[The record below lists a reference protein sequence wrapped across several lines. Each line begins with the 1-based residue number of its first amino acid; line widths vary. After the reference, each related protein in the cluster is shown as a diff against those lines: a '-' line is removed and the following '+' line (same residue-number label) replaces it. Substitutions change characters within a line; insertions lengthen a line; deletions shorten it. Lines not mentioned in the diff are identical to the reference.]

1 MNLRKF
7 TTGKQVLDQTI
18 LIEDVVPLPKDSVG
32 LAVLGAPIKH
42 SISPQLHNA
51 ALNVLSRSKPLFKKW
66 LYQKIH
72 VESEDLSLALPRL
85 AECGYVGLN
94 LTIPH
99 KVDVIDLIQS
109 IDEEAKIIGAVNTL
123 MHQGGQWHGY
133 NSDGFGLEKA
143 LSENLSFSFDSAHV
157 LILGAGGAA
166 RAAAVQALSRNCEK
180 VWIVNRSSQRL
191 NLLKEY
197 LEENFEPERISAF
210 NSSDVPCMLFD
221 IENLLIINSTS
232 LGLKIDDPSPLSLS
246 KFHSTTKVYDM
257 IYNPKQTHLLKQA
270 ADLGMG
276 FENGL
281 SMLVYQASRS
291 LAIWTKSEISSDAMF
306 LAAQKALDI

>member
-1 MNLRKF
+1 M
-7 TTGKQVLDQTI
+7 LDQTI

-32 LAVLGAPIKH
+32 LAVLGSPIKH

-51 ALNVLSRSKPLFKKW
+51 ALEQLSSFKPLFKKW
-66 LYQKIH
+66 SYKKIH

-85 AECGYVGLN
+85 AECGYLGLN

-99 KVDVIDLIQS
+99 KVDVIGLIQS
-109 IDEEAKIIGAVNTL
+109 IDAEAKTIGAVNTL
-123 MHQGGQWHGY
+123 MHEGGQWHGY

-143 LSENLSFSFDSAHV
+143 LFENLSFSFDSANV

-166 RAAAVQALSRNCEK
+166 RAAAVQALSRNCQK
-180 VWIVNRSSQRL
+180 VWIANRSTQRL

-197 LEENFEPERISAF
+197 LVGNFESERISAF
-210 NSSDVPCMLFD
+210 NSSDVPNELFE

-232 LGLKIDDPSPLSLS
+232 LGLKSNDPPPLSLS

-281 SMLVYQASRS
+281 SMLVYQAWRS
-291 LAIWTKSEISSDAMF
+291 LAIWTKSQISSDAMF
-306 LAAQKALDI
+306 LAAQEALDI

>member
-7 TTGKQVLDQTI
+7 TTEKQVLDQTI

-32 LAVLGAPIKH
+32 LAVLGSPIKH

-51 ALNVLSRSKPLFKKW
+51 ALQQLSSFKPLFKKW
-66 LYQKIH
+66 SYKKIH

-85 AECGYVGLN
+85 AECGYLGLN

-99 KVDVIDLIQS
+99 KVDVIGLIQS
-109 IDEEAKIIGAVNTL
+109 IDAEAKTIGAVNTL
-123 MHQGGQWHGY
+123 MHEGGQWHGY

-143 LSENLSFSFDSAHV
+143 LFENLSFSFDSANV

-166 RAAAVQALSRNCEK
+166 RAGAVQALSRNCQK
-180 VWIVNRSSQRL
+180 VWIANRSSQRL

-197 LEENFEPERISAF
+197 LVGNFESERISAF
-210 NSSDVPCMLFD
+210 NSSDVPNELFE

-232 LGLKIDDPSPLSLS
+232 LGLKSNDPPPLSLS

-281 SMLVYQASRS
+281 SMLVYQAWRS
-291 LAIWTKSEISSDAMF
+291 LAIWTKSQISSDAMF
-306 LAAQKALDI
+306 LAAQEALDI

>member
-7 TTGKQVLDQTI
+7 TTEKQVLDQTI

-32 LAVLGAPIKH
+32 LAVLGSPIKH

-51 ALNVLSRSKPLFKKW
+51 ALEQLSSFKPLFKKW
-66 LYQKIH
+66 SYKKIH

-85 AECGYVGLN
+85 AECGYLGLN

-99 KVDVIDLIQS
+99 KVDVIGLIQS
-109 IDEEAKIIGAVNTL
+109 IDAEAKTIGAVNTL
-123 MHQGGQWHGY
+123 MHEGGQWHGY

-143 LSENLSFSFDSAHV
+143 LFENLSFSFDSANV

-166 RAAAVQALSRNCEK
+166 RAGAVQALSRNCQK
-180 VWIVNRSSQRL
+180 VWIANRSSQRL

-197 LEENFEPERISAF
+197 LVGNFESERISAF
-210 NSSDVPCMLFD
+210 NSSDVPNELFE

-232 LGLKIDDPSPLSLS
+232 LGLKSNDPPPLSLS

-281 SMLVYQASRS
+281 SMLVYQAWRS
-291 LAIWTKSEISSDAMF
+291 LAIWTKSQISSDAMF
-306 LAAQKALDI
+306 LAAQEALDI

>member
-1 MNLRKF
+1 
-7 TTGKQVLDQTI
+7 VLDQTI

-32 LAVLGAPIKH
+32 LAVLGSPIKH

-51 ALNVLSRSKPLFKKW
+51 ALQQLSSFKPLFKKW
-66 LYQKIH
+66 SYKKIH

-85 AECGYVGLN
+85 AECGYLGLN

-99 KVDVIDLIQS
+99 KVDVIGLIQS
-109 IDEEAKIIGAVNTL
+109 IDAEAKTIGAVNTL
-123 MHQGGQWHGY
+123 MHEGGQWHGY

-143 LSENLSFSFDSAHV
+143 LFENLSFSFDSANV

-166 RAAAVQALSRNCEK
+166 RAGAVQALSRNCQK
-180 VWIVNRSSQRL
+180 VWIANRSSQRL

-197 LEENFEPERISAF
+197 LVGNFESERISAF
-210 NSSDVPCMLFD
+210 NSSDVPNELFE

-232 LGLKIDDPSPLSLS
+232 LGLKSNDPPPLSLS

-281 SMLVYQASRS
+281 SMLVYQAWRS
-291 LAIWTKSEISSDAMF
+291 LAIWTKSQISSDAMF
-306 LAAQKALDI
+306 LAAQEALDI

>member
-7 TTGKQVLDQTI
+7 TTEKQVLDQTI

-32 LAVLGAPIKH
+32 LAVLGSPIKH

-51 ALNVLSRSKPLFKKW
+51 ALEQLSSFKPLFKKW
-66 LYQKIH
+66 SYKKIH

-85 AECGYVGLN
+85 AECGYLGLN

-99 KVDVIDLIQS
+99 KVDVIGHIQS
-109 IDEEAKIIGAVNTL
+109 IDAEAKTIGAVNTL
-123 MHQGGQWHGY
+123 MHEGGQWHGY

-143 LSENLSFSFDSAHV
+143 LFENLSFSFDSANV

-166 RAAAVQALSRNCEK
+166 RAAAVQALSRNCQK
-180 VWIVNRSSQRL
+180 VWIANRSSQRL

-197 LEENFEPERISAF
+197 LVGNFESERISAF
-210 NSSDVPCMLFD
+210 NSSDVPNELFE

-232 LGLKIDDPSPLSLS
+232 LGLKSNDPPPLSLS

-281 SMLVYQASRS
+281 SMLVYQAWRS
-291 LAIWTKSEISSDAMF
+291 LAIWTKSQISSDAMF
-306 LAAQKALDI
+306 LAAQEALDI

>member
-1 MNLRKF
+1 
-7 TTGKQVLDQTI
+7 VLDQTI

-32 LAVLGAPIKH
+32 LAVLGSPIKH

-51 ALNVLSRSKPLFKKW
+51 ALEQLSSFKPLFKKW
-66 LYQKIH
+66 SYKKIH

-85 AECGYVGLN
+85 AECGYLGLN

-99 KVDVIDLIQS
+99 KVDVIGHIQS
-109 IDEEAKIIGAVNTL
+109 IDAEAKTIGAVNTL
-123 MHQGGQWHGY
+123 MHEGGQWHGY

-143 LSENLSFSFDSAHV
+143 LFENLSFSFDSANV

-166 RAAAVQALSRNCEK
+166 RAAAVQALSRNCQK
-180 VWIVNRSSQRL
+180 VWIANRSSQRL

-197 LEENFEPERISAF
+197 LVGNFESERISAF
-210 NSSDVPCMLFD
+210 NSSDVPNELFE

-232 LGLKIDDPSPLSLS
+232 LGLKSNDPPPLSLS

-281 SMLVYQASRS
+281 SMLVYQAWRS
-291 LAIWTKSEISSDAMF
+291 LAIWTKSQISSDAMF
-306 LAAQKALDI
+306 LAAQEALDI

>member
-1 MNLRKF
+1 M
-7 TTGKQVLDQTI
+7 LDQTI

-32 LAVLGAPIKH
+32 LAVLGSPIKH

-51 ALNVLSRSKPLFKKW
+51 ALEQLSSFKPLFKKW
-66 LYQKIH
+66 SYKKIH

-85 AECGYVGLN
+85 AECGYLGLN

-99 KVDVIDLIQS
+99 KVDVIGLIQS
-109 IDEEAKIIGAVNTL
+109 IDAEAKTIGAVNTL
-123 MHQGGQWHGY
+123 MHEGGQWHGY

-143 LSENLSFSFDSAHV
+143 LFENLSFSFDSANV

-166 RAAAVQALSRNCEK
+166 RAAAVQALSRNCQK
-180 VWIVNRSSQRL
+180 VWIANRSSQRL

-197 LEENFEPERISAF
+197 LVGNFESERISAF
-210 NSSDVPCMLFD
+210 NSSDVPNELFE

-232 LGLKIDDPSPLSLS
+232 LGLKSNDPPPLSLS

-281 SMLVYQASRS
+281 SMLVYQAWRS
-291 LAIWTKSEISSDAMF
+291 LAIWTKSQISSDAMF
-306 LAAQKALDI
+306 LAAQEALDI